1 MTTTVR
7 QMTVHEATWDLLSRF
22 GVEKV
27 FGNPGSTEMTFLNGL
42 PDEIEFVLGLQEAA
56 VVAMADAYAQ
66 STGRPAL
73 VNLHTAAGLGNGMGA
88 IVNAKAAQSPLVIT
102 AGQQVRAML
111 TLEPFLANPEATLLP
126 QPAVK
131 WAYEPPSA
139 DAVPAAFAR
148 AFALAA
154 LPPAGPVF
162 LSLPMDDWSAAVVD
176 PRTVAELAARHVDGR
191 TMPSA
196 DSLAHLAQRLGRA
209 ERPALVIGAGADASP
224 GAFDRLPA
232 LARRLAAPVYLAP
245 NAARVGFPTD
255 DPNFRGSLPAAIPW
269 VAEALSGHDLV
280 LVIGAPVFQYYP
292 YAAGEYLPDGVE
304 LVMVVDDPA
313 VAARAPVGDALIGD
327 PGLTVSGLLELVDAS
342 ARPALQAPNEEP
354 VAIGESRLTAGQV
367 HEVLGRVLPAAGIV
381 VSETMNGGATMWERV
396 KFRRPGSFFFCAGG
410 GLGFGIPGG
419 VGAQL
424 AQPDRPVVSI
434 TGDGGAQYG
443 IQALYT
449 ASRYSVPLTILVFE
463 NGEYGILKGFGEF
476 LGADQ
481 VPGLDIDGLDYQALA
496 RGYGIESVRA
506 HTAVELESALTDAI
520 NDRSQPHLIVA
531 AIAAGVRL
539 GG

>member
-1 MTTTVR
+1 MTTTVG
-7 QMTVHEATWDLLSRF
+7 QMTVHEATWDLLCRL
-22 GVEKV
+22 GVEKL
-27 FGNPGSTEMTFLNGL
+27 FGNPGSTEMTFLNAL
-42 PDEIEFVLGLQEAA
+42 PDEIEFVLGLHEAS

-73 VNLHTAAGLGNGMGA
+73 VNVHTAAGLGNAMGA

-111 TLEPFLANPEATLLP
+111 TLEPFLANPEPTLLP

-162 LSLPMDDWSAAVVD
+162 LSLPMDDWGAAVVD
-176 PRTVAELAARHVDGR
+176 PRTVDELAARRVEGR

-196 DSLAHLAQRLGRA
+196 DSLARLARRLERA
-209 ERPALVIGAGADASP
+209 ERPALVVGAGADASP

-232 LARRLAAPVYLAP
+232 LARRLGAPVYLAP

-255 DPNFRGSLPAAIPW
+255 HPNFRGTLPAAIPW
-269 VAEALSGHDLV
+269 IAEALSGHDLV

-292 YAAGEYLPDGVE
+292 YAPGEYLPDGVE

-313 VAARAPVGDALIGD
+313 MAARAPVGDAMIGD
-327 PGLTVSGLLELVDAS
+327 PGLTVAGLLELVSAP
-342 ARPALQAPNEEP
+342 ARPALEAPSEQP
-354 VAIGESRLTAGQV
+354 VAIGKNRLTGGQV
-367 HEVLGRVLPAAGIV
+367 HEVLGRVLPAGGIV

-396 KFRRPGSFFFCAGG
+396 RFRRSGSFFFCAGG

-449 ASRYSVPLTILVFE
+449 AARYNVPLTILVFE

-476 LGADQ
+476 LGADH
-481 VPGLDIDGLDYQALA
+481 VPGLDIDRLDYEALA
-496 RGYGIESVRA
+496 GGYGIEAVRA
-506 HTAVELESALTDAI
+506 GTSDQLASALTHAI
-520 NDRSQPHLIVA
+520 DDRSQPHLIVVP
-531 AIAAGVRL
+531 IEPGVRL